1 MTCLLLALC
10 ALPASRAV
18 LPAAGRAAQEETY
31 VYIELNR
38 MRLTVYKSGQSAG
51 VFPIA
56 AGARDTPSPI
66 GTFTVNRKFR
76 TEMSG
81 FGTRFLG
88 LNVPWG
94 QYGIHGTNRPDSLGQ
109 NASHGCI
116 RLSVRDAEQ
125 VYRLVPAG
133 TRVTLDG
140 GPFGPLGNG
149 PVALRPGDR
158 SSQVYEMQRRLILRG
173 ALWGEADGVYGTNT
187 SRAVAR
193 VRREMGMPPS
203 DEADAAFLSALGVM
217 AFE

>member
-38 MRLTVYKSGQSAG
+38 MRLTVYKNGQPAG

-125 VYRLVPAG
+125 LYRLVPAG
-133 TRVTLDG
+133 TR
-140 GPFGPLGNG
+140 GNG

-173 ALWGEADGVYGTNT
+173 ALWGEADGVYGANT